1 MTSEHLHDDV
11 EFEARCFLCGV
22 PFTEDSV
29 YGGRCLACGG
39 TIVGVARM
47 ELVRNW
53 YGYIASFLQ
62 HRQPFQGDSQKR
74 GSVKLLLFGFTYGWP
89 PEERTE
95 RAFVRVFLEL
105 LQDPT
110 EDRQRALAALARD
123 WLAWARTGV
132 PPL

>member
-1 MTSEHLHDDV
+1 V

-29 YGGRCLACGG
+29 NGGRCLACGG
-39 TIVGVARM
+39 TIVGVART
-47 ELVRNW
+47 ELVKNW
-53 YGYIASFLQ
+53 YGYIASFL
-62 HRQPFQGDSQKR
+62 RKAQPFQVDANKR
-74 GSVKLLLFGFTYGWP
+74 RNVKLLLFGFTYRAP
-89 PEERTE
+89 PEEPSEHR
-95 RAFVRVFLEL
+95 FVQTFLGL

-123 WLAWARTGV
+123 WLGWARTGV